1 MQLSDIANHKE
12 VLDDVYRAKLSGSKA
27 IKLRKAITAIEA
39 EIKEF
44 DALRED
50 LVKRYGTEEDM
61 KYTIGPD
68 NPNFAEVS
76 KQLSEAAQEPVSVTW
91 SPMLSVED
99 FDKISAR
106 EIDGL
111 VALGLMEDS
120 DGPSTEAGDIPD

>member
-12 VLDDVYRAKLSGSKA
+12 VLDNVYRAKLSGSKA
-27 IKLRKAITAIEA
+27 IKLRKAVTAIEA

-50 LVKRYGTEEDM
+50 LVKRYGTEKDGG
-61 KYTIGPD
+61 YILA
-68 NPNFAEVS
+68 NNSSHFVEVA
-76 KQLSEAAQEPVSVTW
+76 KQLEEAAQEPVSVTW

-111 VALGLMEDS
+111 VALGLMEDN
-120 DGPSTEAGDIPD
+120 DGPSTEAGDVPD